1 MKYDFDDDLRGPDPR
16 AFPFFTETR
25 KRSDSLLSRNSGRK
39 TAAHFSWNCSADRLH
54 LLVMAGLGMAAA
66 LLTGFIFFC
75 FAWSV
80 LTL

>member
-1 MKYDFDDDLRGPDPR
+1 MGIGIVEQVALGFEAVD
-16 AFPFFTETR
+16 
-25 KRSDSLLSRNSGRK
+25 
-39 TAAHFSWNCSADRLH
+39 HV
-54 LLVMAGLGMAAA
+54 VMAGLGAAVA

>member
-1 MKYDFDDDLRGPDPR
+1 MKYDFDDDLRGPDP
-16 AFPFFTETR
+16 
-25 KRSDSLLSRNSGRK
+25 SQ
-39 TAAHFSWNCSADRLH
+39 RLH
-54 LLVMAGLGMAAA
+54 LLVMAGLGAAVA